1 MNWFREKKYTYS
13 GPGYGL
19 PRLLSLI
26 YLSLSRGL
34 LNKLL
39 YGENPPRGPT
49 PYHFVYPILDWKGT
63 PFVYTLHWQMVL
75 LWIPFN
81 CCKCTVFHK
90 ILLLALSG
98 YFTDRNDRFSFPFIY
113 FSKWNSYP
121 LRCPRPPPESL
132 LTPPGDTGEAT
143 DEYRDRRNETHL
155 SDSVKIEIRKR
166 IFLLYITVG
175 YLTHCPSTKEYL
187 KVFFKI
193 DILTTGTPYPVI
205 LLRQTMLSTS
215 RSLCTYKHLSDRS
228 HNALT
233 LYISYLNFI
242 SSYISYLTLCI

>member
-1 MNWFREKKYTYS
+1 MTDFR
-13 GPGYGL
+13 
-19 PRLLSLI
+19 
-26 YLSLSRGL
+26 SLS
-34 LNKLL
+34 
-39 YGENPPRGPT
+39 
-49 PYHFVYPILDWKGT
+49 
-63 PFVYTLHWQMVL
+63 YTSASE
-75 LWIPFN
+75 IPS
-81 CCKCTVFHK
+81 
-90 ILLLALSG
+90 LSG
-98 YFTDRNDRFSFPFIY
+98 A
-113 FSKWNSYP
+113 
-121 LRCPRPPPESL
+121 PRPPPPAWIFVDA
-132 LTPPGDTGEAT
+132 TRRYRRAT

-193 DILTTGTPYPVI
+193 DILTTYWTPYPVI

-242 SSYISYLTLCI
+242 SRYISYLTLYI

>member
-1 MNWFREKKYTYS
+1 MTDF
-13 GPGYGL
+13 P
-19 PRLLSLI
+19 
-26 YLSLSRGL
+26 SLS
-34 LNKLL
+34 
-39 YGENPPRGPT
+39 YTSASEIPT
-49 PYHFVYPILDWKGT
+49 
-63 PFVYTLHWQMVL
+63 
-75 LWIPFN
+75 
-81 CCKCTVFHK
+81 
-90 ILLLALSG
+90 LSG
-98 YFTDRNDRFSFPFIY
+98 A
-113 FSKWNSYP
+113 
-121 LRCPRPPPESL
+121 PRPPPESL

-155 SDSVKIEIRKR
+155 SDSGKTEIRER
-166 IFLLYITVG
+166 ISLLYTTVG

-242 SSYISYLTLCI
+242 SSYISYLTLYI